1 MFYLIND
8 IDLGEF
14 DVSKAQSITTKDGAR
29 FNTSWKTWLCEG
41 YYNMCSGNTVRLQMM
56 AAWI

>member
-29 FNTSWKTWLCEG
+29 FNTL
-41 YYNMCSGNTVRLQMM
+41 
-56 AAWI
+56 